1 VGARCFTWCPGS
13 KGIEDVS
20 ARIREMVPNARI
32 AIAHGQMGEGEL
44 ESTMLS
50 FSSGEAEILVC
61 TTIIE
66 SGLDIP
72 ESTRF

>member
-1 VGARCFTWCPGS
+1 MARW
-13 KGIEDVS
+13 
-20 ARIREMVPNARI
+20 
-32 AIAHGQMGEGEL
+32 GEGEL

-72 ESTRF
+72 PSQHDFN